1 MGILLVEY
9 AVLHQKNAI
18 SYAKVEG
25 SNILRQIA
33 KLKYLQR
40 ETLFCPEKGPFLCDN
55 SFRKS
60 CIYLLCKLR
69 YRHPSKK
76 VQICLHKKICR
87 AVLPNIFGILAF
99 LANNFGCRI
108 SGCCRQPVTSIYRNG
123 HPHII
128 LVIAELGPA
137 PDLPK
142 WADGRSVVWSAGFW
156 KVSINDNAVSAG
168 NTKALAR
175 LNRPIISWSN
185 PTKSGSAVYRNP
197 PALLAAQL
205 RAYSCCDTETLCHAD
220 IGGDGVH
227 GVLVWRSRCRKS
239 RWEEYMGKTNRKPP
253 GTGCSC
259 PEEILARRV
268 FCR

>member
-1 MGILLVEY
+1 M
-9 AVLHQKNAI
+9 
-18 SYAKVEG
+18 S
-25 SNILRQIA
+25 S
-33 KLKYLQR
+33 
-40 ETLFCPEKGPFLCDN
+40 
-55 SFRKS
+55 SFAQHFWD
-60 CIYLLCKLR
+60 IG
-69 YRHPSKK
+69 
-76 VQICLHKKICR
+76 V
-87 AVLPNIFGILAF
+87 F
-99 LANNFGCRI
+99 ANNFGCRI